1 MDQFWQDVA
10 DFLER
15 KSLAGDA
22 TVAPAEFSSAI
33 SIGLSYRNAGPAE
46 APRVRTVV
54 LHKGRYKELDRGFL
68 QKTLASLRP
77 VFANEVFVVL
87 SDSGEPLPTDHP
99 HISRMASI
107 RAWVDG
113 QSAPSEIAPAEDM
126 PRRRI
131 VPTYVG
137 NDTVLVE
144 TLHGHLMVVPSAD
157 RAITPHMIRDGYF
170 DLKISQFLERFIR
183 PGMTYVDVGANIGV
197 YAVLAASLVGARGR
211 IVAVE
216 ALPRLLP
223 FLTDNF
229 SMNGYIDQVQILPF
243 AAADRDGTVTIHDFE
258 RYNGACTIVPEV
270 AQLQGG
276 RFADSGRPIMVTART
291 LTSLLEEAKVQR
303 ADLLKIDVEGFETEV
318 LIGARDF
325 LQAHRDT
332 SILIEWHCEFM
343 TDERLRGLYTIL
355 VDELGGRPEVIEA
368 DGVTR
373 PADFHELHAIG
384 HADLFVRRS
393 SEH

>member
-1 MDQFWQDVA
+1 MDRFWQDVA
-10 DFLER
+10 AFLER
-15 KSLAGDA
+15 ASSAGEA
-22 TVAPAEFSSAI
+22 TVAPAELSAVLP
-33 SIGLSYRNAGPAE
+33 IGFSYRNAGPAD
-46 APRVRTVV
+46 APRIKTVV
-54 LHKGRYKELDRGFL
+54 LHKGRYEELDRGFM
-68 QKTLASLRP
+68 KTALANLHP

-87 SDSGEPLPTDHP
+87 SDAGERLPEDHP
-99 HISRMASI
+99 HTGRMATI
-107 RAWVDG
+107 RAWADG
-113 QSAPSEIAPAEDM
+113 QSAPSVAAEAQLA

-144 TLHGHLMVVPSAD
+144 TLQGHLMVMPSAD

-258 RYNGACTIVPEV
+258 RYNGACT
-270 AQLQGG
+270 
-276 RFADSGRPIMVTART
+276 
-291 LTSLLEEAKVQR
+291 
-303 ADLLKIDVEGFETEV
+303 
-318 LIGARDF
+318 
-325 LQAHRDT
+325 
-332 SILIEWHCEFM
+332 
-343 TDERLRGLYTIL
+343 
-355 VDELGGRPEVIEA
+355 
-368 DGVTR
+368 
-373 PADFHELHAIG
+373 
-384 HADLFVRRS
+384 
-393 SEH
+393 